1 MATTTSDEVRVSR
14 LARAVASPAGILIV
28 VPVLVAAAGL
38 VVLLLG
44 RDATRGV
51 STSMARSQLADQAA
65 SVEREFAFALDQ
77 AGPMLERLRALV
89 LAPGEPTVEE
99 LAPRLVDIMVGRAGV
114 ANVSLSYPAG
124 VLRGTFLADGDQV
137 RVQESRVGAD
147 GTVRRNF
154 AVEGGVARLLEESR
168 TTYDPRTRGHYTQ
181 AVAARARGWTA
192 PRVFFSS
199 KSTGLTCTEP
209 VYDPAGSLRAVITVD
224 FDVGALSRFIA
235 RPPLPGARTLV
246 FAADRAILA
255 YPDERAPPLPADG
268 RLLQPA
274 DLHDPAVDALFAALD
289 RAGWPRG
296 LTYYALG
303 DGGGG
308 TLASIAPIGGVRA
321 GVPTSLDWYVATLV
335 PEQTLLGPTRRLERR
350 SLIASALALTIAIAV
365 AAFFAW
371 YVVRMRQAVA
381 TSRARARSA
390 EQRARELG
398 SYRLVG
404 RLGVGGMG
412 EVWRAEHRLL
422 ARQAAIKMIRP
433 DAVVGDAADQ
443 ARERF
448 RREAQTLAAMRS
460 RHTIELYDYGVT
472 DDGTFFYVMEL
483 LDGQD
488 LQTLVQRH
496 GPQPAARV
504 IHFLVG
510 ALGSLAE
517 AHAAGLLHRD
527 IKPANLFSCRA
538 ADEVDLIKVLDFGIV
553 HAGDGSDAGQAALAI
568 EVVSL
573 PAPGREPA
581 PGQSGPRLTQGGAV
595 LGTPGYMAPE
605 QASGKALDPRSDLYA
620 LGCVAWWLLTGQ
632 ELFVGGNDLV
642 TLFNH
647 VHQPPPPLRPLVTGW
662 LPDELAALVLA
673 CLGKRP
679 DDRPASARALA
690 TALRA
695 IHVPPEEAWTD
706 QRAHAWWSAHQPGG
720 PGEAGPSAAP
730 ASSRWLVPK
739 ATDDAR

>member
-274 DLHDPAVDALFAALD
+274 DLHDPAVDALVRRARPRRLAA
-289 RAGWPRG
+289 RR

-308 TLASIAPIGGVRA
+308 TLASIAAHGWRA
-321 GVPTSLDWYVATLV
+321 RRGAVLARLV
-335 PEQTLLGPTRRLERR
+335 P
-350 SLIASALALTIAIAV
+350 
-365 AAFFAW
+365 
-371 YVVRMRQAVA
+371 
-381 TSRARARSA
+381 
-390 EQRARELG
+390 
-398 SYRLVG
+398 
-404 RLGVGGMG
+404 
-412 EVWRAEHRLL
+412 
-422 ARQAAIKMIRP
+422 
-433 DAVVGDAADQ
+433 GDAGAG
-443 ARERF
+443 A
-448 RREAQTLAAMRS
+448 
-460 RHTIELYDYGVT
+460 YDAGR
-472 DDGTFFYVMEL
+472 D
-483 LDGQD
+483 
-488 LQTLVQRH
+488 
-496 GPQPAARV
+496 PAAR
-504 IHFLVG
+504 
-510 ALGSLAE
+510 
-517 AHAAGLLHRD
+517 AA
-527 IKPANLFSCRA
+527 
-538 ADEVDLIKVLDFGIV
+538 
-553 HAGDGSDAGQAALAI
+553 
-568 EVVSL
+568 
-573 PAPGREPA
+573 
-581 PGQSGPRLTQGGAV
+581 
-595 LGTPGYMAPE
+595 
-605 QASGKALDPRSDLYA
+605 
-620 LGCVAWWLLTGQ
+620 
-632 ELFVGGNDLV
+632 
-642 TLFNH
+642 
-647 VHQPPPPLRPLVTGW
+647 QPDRQRPW
-662 LPDELAALVLA
+662 P
-673 CLGKRP
+673 
-679 DDRPASARALA
+679 
-690 TALRA
+690 
-695 IHVPPEEAWTD
+695 
-706 QRAHAWWSAHQPGG
+706 
-720 PGEAGPSAAP
+720 
-730 ASSRWLVPK
+730 
-739 ATDDAR
+739 